1 MNFRDKAIILKKR
14 NIKENLAIVTVLTQ
28 SYGIYSG
35 IIKIYIVKKI
45 QSYTK

>member
-1 MNFRDKAIILKKR
+1 M
-14 NIKENLAIVTVLTQ
+14 VTVLTQ

-35 IIKIYIVKKI
+35 IIKDLHSKKI